1 MSLIYPPDPGNSRY
15 GDLVAELTALGG
27 VENVDF
33 RFAHDNT
40 SNVVAEVTEELYDA
54 WRTLNPLSPSE
65 QPDGPETGGQE
76 TGGEN
81 GGTGAENGDGNPET
95 PPPVVQVELP
105 PVEQPEQPTEQ
116 PADETS
122 GDTPSP
128 SGKKTR
134 K

>member
-40 SNVVAEVTEELYDA
+40 HNVVAEVTEELYDA
-54 WRTLNPLSPSE
+54 WRTLNPLSPAQE
-65 QPDGPETGGQE
+65 TATPETGGQE
-76 TGGEN
+76 TGG
-81 GGTGAENGDGNPET
+81 GDGVTGAENGDGNTEP
-95 PPPVVQVELP
+95 PPPVVEVELP
-105 PVEQPEQPTEQ
+105 PVEQPAPPTEQ